1 MAPDSD
7 SDSKAPAPAPA
18 PARSPAAVPQPAEL
32 LAAIIASSEDAIA
45 SKTLEGIV
53 TSWNVAAARLFGFT
67 AEEMIG
73 QPILRI
79 IPPELYPE
87 EDRILAEIS
96 SGRRIER
103 YETVRL
109 HKDGSRV
116 HISLTVS
123 PILNSAGKVVGA
135 AKVAHDIT
143 KLHAL
148 IADRERLLESE
159 RSARGQAERM
169 SRLKDEFLATLSHE
183 LRTPLNAIQ
192 GWSELLRQAGT
203 KPQDVDRGLEAISR
217 NVRIQAQ
224 IVNDLLDMSRVVS
237 GQVMLEVH
245 PTSLQD
251 VLAHAIDAVRPSAD
265 NRSIRIQTLIDA
277 KIGPVRGDPTR
288 LQQVFWNLLSNAV
301 KFTPKGGRIKVILE
315 RVDSHVE
322 VTVEDTGIGIES
334 DFLPFVFDRFRQAD
348 SGISRRHGGLGI
360 GLSIVKSLVELH
372 GGSVRAKSPG
382 KDQGS
387 TFSVALPLF
396 HVRPEEDRR
405 STVSSTD
412 PLQTIELP
420 RLDDTR
426 VLLVDDD
433 ADGCELVSTILI
445 ARGAYVRCMT
455 SGPEALEIMAHEHFD
470 LVLSDIGMPDM
481 DGYEFMRALRRAEEG
496 RSKSTPAIAVTA
508 YAGAADRQRAL
519 LSGYQMHIAKP
530 IEPPELIAAIAS
542 LTHLKRT

>member
-1 MAPDSD
+1 MAREPHSN
-7 SDSKAPAPAPA
+7 SRLQAPATG
-18 PARSPAAVPQPAEL
+18 AATVPQPAEL
-32 LAAIIASSEDAIA
+32 LAAIITSSEDAIA
-45 SKTLEGIV
+45 SKTLQGIV
-53 TSWNVAAARLFGFT
+53 TSWNVAAERLFGFT

-87 EDRILAEIS
+87 EDRILSQIR
-96 SGRRIER
+96 SGHRIER
-103 YETVRL
+103 YQTVRL
-109 HKDGSRV
+109 RKDGTRV

-123 PILNSAGKVVGA
+123 PILDSAGNIVGA

-148 IADRERLLESE
+148 MADRELLLEAE

-192 GWSELLRQAGT
+192 GWSELLQHPGV
-203 KPQDVDRGLEAISR
+203 KPEDLKRGLEAISR
-217 NVRIQAQ
+217 NVRVQAQ

-245 PTSLQD
+245 PTRLQD
-251 VLAHAIDAVRPSAD
+251 VLGHAIDAVRASAD
-265 NRSIRIQTLIDA
+265 NKSIRIHTLIDS

-288 LQQVFWNLLSNAV
+288 LQQVIWNLLSNAV
-301 KFTPKGGRIKVILE
+301 KFTPKGGRIKVLLE

-322 VTVEDTGIGIES
+322 VAVEDTGIGIEP

-382 KDQGS
+382 KGQGS

-396 HVRPEEDRR
+396 HVRPEEHG
-405 STVSSTD
+405 SSAVSPSD
-412 PLQTIELP
+412 PLQTIDLP

-433 ADGCELVSTILI
+433 ADGCDLVSAILI
-445 ARGAYVRCMT
+445 ARGAHVRCVT
-455 SGPEALEIMAHEHFD
+455 SGPAALELAAQEHYD
-470 LVLSDIGMPDM
+470 VVLSDIGMPDM

-496 RSKSTPAIAVTA
+496 RSKLTPAIAVTA
-508 YAGAADRQRAL
+508 YAGATDRQRAL

-530 IEPPELIAAIAS
+530 VEATELIAAIAI
-542 LTHLKRT
+542 LKPLKRT

>member
-1 MAPDSD
+1 
-7 SDSKAPAPAPA
+7 
-18 PARSPAAVPQPAEL
+18 

-45 SKTLEGIV
+45 SKTLQGIV
-53 TSWNVAAARLFGFT
+53 TSWNAAAERLFGYT

-73 QPILRI
+73 RSILQV
-79 IPPELYPE
+79 IPAELYPE
-87 EDRILAEIS
+87 EDRILGEIR
-96 SGRRIER
+96 SGHRIER
-103 YETVRL
+103 YETVRVR
-109 HKDGSRV
+109 KDGSRV
-116 HISLTVS
+116 RVSLTVS
-123 PILNSAGKVVGA
+123 PIRDPAGNIVGA

-143 KLHAL
+143 KLQAL
-148 IADRERLLESE
+148 MADREILLESE
-159 RSARGQAERM
+159 RAARAQAERM

-192 GWSELLRQAGT
+192 GWSELLQHPGT
-203 KPQDVDRGLEAISR
+203 KPEDLKRGLEAISR
-217 NVRIQAQ
+217 NVRIQTQ
-224 IVNDLLDMSRVVS
+224 IVNDLLDMSRVIS

-251 VLAHAIDAVRPSAD
+251 ILAHAIDAVRASAE
-265 NRSIRIQTLIDA
+265 NKSIRIQTLVDS
-277 KIGPVRGDPTR
+277 KIGPVRGDSTR
-288 LQQVFWNLLSNAV
+288 LQQVIWNLLSNAV

-322 VTVEDTGIGIES
+322 VTVEDTGIGIEP

-382 KDQGS
+382 RDQGS

-396 HVRPEEDRR
+396 HVRPEDDRQSR
-405 STVSSTD
+405 VSLSD

-420 RLDDTR
+420 RLENTR

-433 ADGCELVSTILI
+433 TDGCELVSAILV
-445 ARGAYVRCMT
+445 ARGAHVRCVT
-455 SGPEALEIMAHEHFD
+455 SGPEALEIMAWEQFD
-470 LVLSDIGMPDM
+470 VVLSDIGMPDM
-481 DGYEFMRALRRAEEG
+481 DGYEFMRALRKAEEG
-496 RSKSTPAIAVTA
+496 RSRLTPAIAVTA
-508 YAGAADRQRAL
+508 YAATADRQRAL

-530 IEPPELIAAIAS
+530 IEAAELIAAIAS
-542 LTHLKRT
+542 LKPLRRT

>member
-7 SDSKAPAPAPA
+7 LGSRIEAPAAGA
-18 PARSPAAVPQPAEL
+18 SATPQPAEL

-45 SKTLEGIV
+45 SKTLQGIV
-53 TSWNVAAARLFGFT
+53 TSWNAAAETLFGFT
-67 AEEMIG
+67 AEEIIG

-79 IPPELYPE
+79 IPPELYPD
-87 EDRILAEIS
+87 EDRILGEIRN
-96 SGRRIER
+96 GHRIER
-103 YETVRL
+103 YETVRV
-109 HKDGSRV
+109 HKDGRRV

-123 PILNSAGKVVGA
+123 PIRDAAGKIVGA
-135 AKVAHDIT
+135 AKIAHDIT
-143 KLHAL
+143 KLRAL
-148 IADRERLLESE
+148 MIDRDLLLESE
-159 RSARGQAERM
+159 RSARAQAERM

-192 GWSELLRQAGT
+192 GWSELLLHPGT
-203 KPQDVDRGLEAISR
+203 RPEDLKRGMEAISR
-217 NVRIQAQ
+217 NVRVQAQ

-245 PTSLQD
+245 PTSLQEI
-251 VLAHAIDAVRPSAD
+251 VGHAIDAVRPSAD
-265 NRSIRIQTLIDA
+265 NKAIRIQTLIDSR
-277 KIGPVRGDPTR
+277 IGPVRGDPTR
-288 LQQVFWNLLSNAV
+288 LQQVIWNLLSNAV
-301 KFTPKGGRIKVILE
+301 KFTPKDGCVKVILE

-322 VTVEDTGIGIES
+322 VTVEDSGIGIDP

-348 SGISRRHGGLGI
+348 PGISRRYGGLGI

-396 HVRPEEDRR
+396 HVRPDEDRLSR
-405 STVSSTD
+405 VSPSD

-433 ADGCELVSTILI
+433 ADGCELVSAILV
-445 ARGAYVRCMT
+445 ARGAHVCCVT
-455 SGPEALEIMAHEHFD
+455 SGPEALETMEKDHFD
-470 LVLSDIGMPDM
+470 VVLSDIGMPDM
-481 DGYEFMRALRRAEEG
+481 DGYEFMRALRKAEEA
-496 RSKSTPAIAVTA
+496 RSKLTPAIAVTA
-508 YAGAADRQRAL
+508 YAGAPDRQRAL

-530 IEPPELIAAIAS
+530 IEAAELIAAIAS
-542 LTHLKRT
+542 LKPLKRA

>member
-1 MAPDSD
+1 MAHESHPDSRV
-7 SDSKAPAPAPA
+7 PAPAA
-18 PARSPAAVPQPAEL
+18 SASTVPQPAEL
-32 LAAIIASSEDAIA
+32 LAAIIASSEDVIA
-45 SKTLEGIV
+45 SKTLQGIV
-53 TSWNVAAARLFGFT
+53 TSWNAAAERLFGFT
-67 AEEMIG
+67 AEEMVG

-87 EDRILAEIS
+87 EDRILAEIR
-96 SGRRIER
+96 SGHRIER
-103 YETVRL
+103 YETVRVR
-109 HKDGSRV
+109 KDGSRV

-123 PILNSAGKVVGA
+123 PILDSTGKVVGA
-135 AKVAHDIT
+135 AKIAHDIT

-148 IADRERLLESE
+148 MADRELLLVSE
-159 RSARGQAERM
+159 RSARADAERM

-192 GWSELLRQAGT
+192 GWSELLQRQGS
-203 KPQDVDRGLEAISR
+203 KSEDLKRGLEAISR
-217 NVRIQAQ
+217 NVRIQTQ
-224 IVNDLLDMSRVVS
+224 IVNDLLDMSRVIS

-245 PTSLQD
+245 PTSLQEI
-251 VLAHAIDAVRPSAD
+251 LSHAIDAIRPSAD
-265 NRSIRIQTLIDA
+265 NKSIRIQTLIDS

-288 LQQVFWNLLSNAV
+288 LQQVIWNLLSNAV
-301 KFTPKGGRIKVILE
+301 KFTPKRGRIKVILE

-322 VTVEDTGIGIES
+322 VIVEDTGIGIEP
-334 DFLPFVFDRFRQAD
+334 DFLPLVFDRFRQAD

-396 HVRPEEDRR
+396 HVRPEDDRQ
-405 STVSSTD
+405 SAVSPSD
-412 PLQTIELP
+412 PLKTIELP

-433 ADGCELVSTILI
+433 ADGCELVSAILVG
-445 ARGAYVRCMT
+445 RGAHVRCVT
-455 SGPEALEIMAHEHFD
+455 SGPEALGVMAREHFD
-470 LVLSDIGMPDM
+470 IVLSDIGMPDM
-481 DGYEFMRALRRAEEG
+481 DGYEFMRALRKAEEG
-496 RSKSTPAIAVTA
+496 SKLTPAIAVTA
-508 YAGAADRQRAL
+508 YAGTTDRQRAL

-530 IEPPELIAAIAS
+530 IEAAELIAAVAS
-542 LTHLKRT
+542 LKPLKRT

>member
-1 MAPDSD
+1 MTPDSP
-7 SDSKAPAPAPA
+7 SDRKAQAPAT
-18 PARSPAAVPQPAEL
+18 SAATVPQPTQL

-45 SKTLEGIV
+45 SKTLQGIV
-53 TSWNVAAARLFGFT
+53 TSWNVAAERLFGFT

-73 QPILRI
+73 QSILRI

-87 EDRILAEIS
+87 EDRILGEIR

-103 YETVRL
+103 YETVRVR
-109 HKDGSRV
+109 KDGSRV

-123 PILNSAGKVVGA
+123 PILDATGKIVGA
-135 AKVAHDIT
+135 AKIAHDVT
-143 KLHAL
+143 KLRAL
-148 IADRERLLESE
+148 MADRELLLESE

-192 GWSELLRQAGT
+192 GWSELLRHAGR
-203 KPQDVDRGLEAISR
+203 KPGDLDRGLEAISR

-237 GQVMLEVH
+237 GQVILQVH
-245 PTSLQD
+245 PTSLQEI
-251 VLAHAIDAVRPSAD
+251 LGHAIDAVRASAE
-265 NRSIRIQTLIDA
+265 NKSIRIQTLIDA

-288 LQQVFWNLLSNAV
+288 LQQVMWNLLTNAV

-322 VTVEDTGIGIES
+322 VTVEDTGIGIEP

-348 SGISRRHGGLGI
+348 SGTSRRHGGLGI

-372 GGSVRAKSPG
+372 GGSVRVKSLG
-382 KDQGS
+382 KDQGC

-396 HVRPEEDRR
+396 HVRPENDRP
-405 STVSSTD
+405 STVGPSD

-420 RLDDTR
+420 RLDGTR

-433 ADGCELVSTILI
+433 ADGCELVSAILV
-445 ARGAYVRCMT
+445 ARGAHVRCAT
-455 SGPEALEIMAHEHFD
+455 SGPEALELMAQEHFD
-470 LVLSDIGMPDM
+470 VVLSDIGMPDM
-481 DGYEFMRALRRAEEG
+481 DGYEFMRALRKAEEG
-496 RSKSTPAIAVTA
+496 RAKSTPAIAVTA

-530 IEPPELIAAIAS
+530 IEAPELIAAIAS
-542 LTHLKRT
+542 LKHLNRT

>member
-1 MAPDSD
+1 MTPDSRPD
-7 SDSKAPAPAPA
+7 PKAQTPATSAAPL
-18 PARSPAAVPQPAEL
+18 PQPGQL

-45 SKTLEGIV
+45 SKTLQGIV
-53 TSWNVAAARLFGFT
+53 TSWNVAAERLFGFT

-87 EDRILAEIS
+87 EERILGEIR

-103 YETVRL
+103 YETVRVR
-109 HKDGSRV
+109 KDGSRV

-123 PILNSAGKVVGA
+123 PILDSAGNIVGA
-135 AKVAHDIT
+135 AKIAHDVT
-143 KLHAL
+143 KLRAVM
-148 IADRERLLESE
+148 ADRELLLESE
-159 RSARGQAERM
+159 RSARAQAERM

-192 GWSELLRQAGT
+192 GWSELLQHAGT
-203 KPQDVDRGLEAISR
+203 KPEDLKRGLEAIAR
-217 NVRIQAQ
+217 NVRVQAQ
-224 IVNDLLDMSRVVS
+224 IVNDLLDMSRVLS

-251 VLAHAIDAVRPSAD
+251 VLGHAIEAIRASAD
-265 NRSIRIQTLIDA
+265 NKSIRIQTLIDS

-288 LQQVFWNLLSNAV
+288 LQQVIWNLLSNAV

-348 SGISRRHGGLGI
+348 SGISRKHGGLGI

-382 KDQGS
+382 RDQGS

-396 HVRPEEDRR
+396 HVRPAEDR
-405 STVSSTD
+405 SSAVSPTD
-412 PLQTIELP
+412 PLQTVELP
-420 RLDDTR
+420 RLDGTR

-433 ADGCELVSTILI
+433 ADGCELVSAILV
-445 ARGAYVRCMT
+445 ATGAHVRCAT
-455 SGPEALEIMAHEHFD
+455 SGPEALELMAQEHFD
-470 LVLSDIGMPDM
+470 VVLSDIGMPDM
-481 DGYEFMRALRRAEEG
+481 DGYEFMRALRKAEEA

-530 IEPPELIAAIAS
+530 IEAPELIAAIAS
-542 LTHLKRT
+542 LKHLNRSSR

>member
-1 MAPDSD
+1 MAPDSH
-7 SDSKAPAPAPA
+7 SDPKTQN
-18 PARSPAAVPQPAEL
+18 RAASAATVPQPAEL

-45 SKTLEGIV
+45 SKTLQGIV
-53 TSWNVAAARLFGFT
+53 TSWNAAAQRLFGFT

-96 SGRRIER
+96 RGHRIER
-103 YETVRL
+103 YETVRVR
-109 HKDGSRV
+109 KDGTRV

-123 PILNSAGKVVGA
+123 PILDSTGKVVGA
-135 AKVAHDIT
+135 AKIAHDTT
-143 KLHAL
+143 KLRAL
-148 IADRERLLESE
+148 IADRELLLESE
-159 RSARGQAERM
+159 RSARAQAERM

-192 GWSELLRQAGT
+192 GWSELIKHGGT
-203 KPQDVDRGLEAISR
+203 KPEDLARGLEAISR
-217 NVRIQAQ
+217 NVRIQAK

-245 PTSLQD
+245 PTSLQQ
-251 VLAHAIDAVRPSAD
+251 VLGHAIDAVRPSAD
-265 NRSIRIQTLIDA
+265 NKSIRIQTLIDA
-277 KIGPVRGDPTR
+277 RIGPVRGDPTR
-288 LQQVFWNLLSNAV
+288 LQQVIWNLLSNAV

-322 VTVEDTGIGIES
+322 VTIEDTGIGIEP

-405 STVSSTD
+405 STVSPSD

-420 RLDDTR
+420 RLDGTR

-433 ADGCELVSTILI
+433 ADGCELVSAILV
-445 ARGAYVRCMT
+445 ARGAHVRCAT
-455 SGPEALEIMAHEHFD
+455 SGPEALEIVAQEHFD
-470 LVLSDIGMPDM
+470 VVLSDIGMPDM
-481 DGYEFMRALRRAEEG
+481 DGYEFMRALRKAEEG
-496 RSKSTPAIAVTA
+496 RSKLTPAIAVTA
-508 YAGAADRQRAL
+508 YAGTADRQRAL

-530 IEPPELIAAIAS
+530 IEAPELIAAIAS
-542 LTHLKRT
+542 LKHFKQT

>member
-1 MAPDSD
+1 MTSESNPQSRVE
-7 SDSKAPAPAPA
+7 APAVGA
-18 PARSPAAVPQPAEL
+18 SAVPQPAEL
-32 LAAIIASSEDAIA
+32 LAAIVASSEDAIA
-45 SKTLEGIV
+45 SKTLQGIV
-53 TSWNVAAARLFGFT
+53 TSWNVAAERLFGFT

-87 EDRILAEIS
+87 EDRILGEIR

-103 YETVRL
+103 YQTVRL
-109 HKDGSRV
+109 RKDGGRV

-123 PILNSAGKVVGA
+123 PIRDASGKIVGA
-135 AKVAHDIT
+135 AKIAHDVT
-143 KLHAL
+143 KLHGL
-148 IADRERLLESE
+148 MADRELLLESE
-159 RSARGQAERM
+159 RSARAQAERM

-192 GWSELLRQAGT
+192 GWSELLRHPGT
-203 KPQDVDRGLEAISR
+203 KPEDLKRGLEAISR

-245 PTSLQD
+245 PTSLQQI
-251 VLAHAIDAVRPSAD
+251 LGHAIEAVTPSAD
-265 NRSIRIQTLIDA
+265 NKSIRIQTLIDA
-277 KIGPVRGDPTR
+277 KVGPVRGDPTR
-288 LQQVFWNLLSNAV
+288 LQQVVWNLLSNAV

-322 VTVEDTGIGIES
+322 ITIEDTGIGIES

-382 KDQGS
+382 RNQGS

-405 STVSSTD
+405 SSANPSD

-420 RLDDTR
+420 RLDGTR

-433 ADGCELVSTILI
+433 ADGCELVSAILA
-445 ARGAYVRCMT
+445 ARGAHVRCVT
-455 SGPEALEIMAHEHFD
+455 SGPDALDVIAQEHFD
-470 LVLSDIGMPDM
+470 VVLSDIGMPDM
-481 DGYEFMRALRRAEEG
+481 DGYEFMRALRKTEEG
-496 RSKSTPAIAVTA
+496 RSKLTPAIAVTA
-508 YAGAADRQRAL
+508 YAGTADRQRAL

-530 IEPPELIAAIAS
+530 IEAPELIAAIAS
-542 LTHLKRT
+542 LKPLKRT

>member
-1 MAPDSD
+1 MAPDSH
-7 SDSKAPAPAPA
+7 SDPKPRGGATST
-18 PARSPAAVPQPAEL
+18 AAGPQPAEL

-45 SKTLEGIV
+45 SKTLQGIV
-53 TSWNVAAARLFGFT
+53 TSWNAAAERLFGFT
-67 AEEMIG
+67 AAEMIG

-87 EDRILAEIS
+87 EERILAEIS

-103 YETVRL
+103 YETLRVR
-109 HKDGSRV
+109 KDGTRV

-123 PILNSAGKVVGA
+123 PILDSTGKVVGA
-135 AKVAHDIT
+135 AKIAHDIT
-143 KLHAL
+143 KLRAL
-148 IADRERLLESE
+148 LADRELLLESE

-203 KPQDVDRGLEAISR
+203 KPEDLDRGLEAISR

-237 GQVMLEVH
+237 GQAMLEVH
-245 PTSLQD
+245 PTSLQEI
-251 VLAHAIDAVRPSAD
+251 LGHAIDAVRPSAD
-265 NRSIRIQTLIDA
+265 NKSIRIQTLIDA

-288 LQQVFWNLLSNAV
+288 LQQVIWNLLSNAV
-301 KFTPKGGRIKVILE
+301 KFTPKGGRIKVLLE

-322 VTVEDTGIGIES
+322 VTIEDTGIGIEP

-348 SGISRRHGGLGI
+348 SGIARRHGGLGI

-382 KDQGS
+382 RDRGS

-405 STVSSTD
+405 STVSLSD

-420 RLDDTR
+420 RLDGTR

-433 ADGCELVSTILI
+433 ADGCELVSAILV
-445 ARGAYVRCMT
+445 ARGAHVRCVT
-455 SGPEALEIMAHEHFD
+455 SGPEALETMAQEHFD
-470 LVLSDIGMPDM
+470 VVLSDIGMPDM
-481 DGYEFMRALRRAEEG
+481 DGYEFMRALRKAEEG
-496 RSKSTPAIAVTA
+496 RSNLTPAIAVTA
-508 YAGAADRQRAL
+508 YAGTADRQRAL

-530 IEPPELIAAIAS
+530 IDAPELIAAIAS
-542 LTHLKRT
+542 LKHLKQT

>member
-1 MAPDSD
+1 MAPDSH
-7 SDSKAPAPAPA
+7 SDSRAQA
-18 PARSPAAVPQPAEL
+18 PARGTSAVPQSAEL

-45 SKTLEGIV
+45 SKTLQGIV
-53 TSWNVAAARLFGFT
+53 TSWNAAAERLFGFT

-87 EDRILAEIS
+87 EDRILSEIR
-96 SGRRIER
+96 SGQQIER
-103 YETVRL
+103 YQTERVC
-109 HKDGSRV
+109 KDGSRV

-123 PILNSAGKVVGA
+123 PIRDSSGKVVGA
-135 AKVAHDIT
+135 AKIAHDVT

-148 IADRERLLESE
+148 MADRELLLESE
-159 RSARGQAERM
+159 RSARTQAERM

-192 GWSELLRQAGT
+192 GWSELLQHPGT
-203 KPQDVDRGLEAISR
+203 KPEDFKRGLETISR

-245 PTSLQD
+245 PTRLQD
-251 VLAHAIDAVRPSAD
+251 ILAHAIDAVRPSAD
-265 NRSIRIQTLIDA
+265 NKSIRIQTIVDS

-288 LQQVFWNLLSNAV
+288 LQQVIWNLLSNAV
-301 KFTPKGGRIKVILE
+301 KFTPKGGRIKVVLE
-315 RVDSHVE
+315 PVDSHVE
-322 VTVEDTGIGIES
+322 VTVEDTGIGIEP

-348 SGISRRHGGLGI
+348 SGVARRHGGLGI

-372 GGSVRAKSPG
+372 GGSVRVKSPG

-396 HVRPEEDRR
+396 HVRPEEDRQ
-405 STVSSTD
+405 STVRLSD
-412 PLQTIELP
+412 PLQTVELP
-420 RLDDTR
+420 RLEDTR

-433 ADGCELVSTILI
+433 ADGCELVSAILV
-445 ARGAYVRCMT
+445 ARGAKVRCVT
-455 SGPEALEIMAHEHFD
+455 SGPEALGIVARERFD
-470 LVLSDIGMPDM
+470 VILSDIGMPDM
-481 DGYEFMRALRRAEEG
+481 DGYEFMRALRKAEQG
-496 RSKSTPAIAVTA
+496 GSKLTPAIAVTA
-508 YAGAADRQRAL
+508 YAGTADRQRAL

-530 IEPPELIAAIAS
+530 IEAAELVAAIAS
-542 LTHLKRT
+542 LKPLRRK

>member
-1 MAPDSD
+1 MAPESHSD
-7 SDSKAPAPAPA
+7 EKAQAAATSPAP
-18 PARSPAAVPQPAEL
+18 VPQPAEL

-45 SKTLEGIV
+45 SKTLQGIV
-53 TSWNVAAARLFGFT
+53 TSWNVAAERLFGFK

-87 EDRILAEIS
+87 EERILAEIS
-96 SGRRIER
+96 SGHRIER
-103 YETVRL
+103 YETLRL
-109 HKDGSRV
+109 RKDGSRV

-123 PILNSAGKVVGA
+123 PILDSIGKVVGA
-135 AKVAHDIT
+135 AKIAHDIT
-143 KLHAL
+143 RLHAL
-148 IADRERLLESE
+148 MADRELLLESE

-192 GWSELLRQAGT
+192 GWSELLRQAGSRSE
-203 KPQDVDRGLEAISR
+203 DLARGLEAISR

-224 IVNDLLDMSRVVS
+224 IVNDLLDMSRIVS

-322 VTVEDTGIGIES
+322 VTVEDTGIGIEP

-372 GGSVRAKSPG
+372 GGWVRAKSPG

-405 STVSSTD
+405 STVSATD

-433 ADGCELVSTILI
+433 ADGCELVSAILV
-445 ARGAYVRCMT
+445 ARGARVRCVT
-455 SGPEALEIMAHEHFD
+455 SGPEALEIAAREHFD
-470 LVLSDIGMPDM
+470 VVLSDIGMPDM
-481 DGYEFMRALRRAEEG
+481 DGYEFMRALRKAEEG

-508 YAGAADRQRAL
+508 YAGTADRQRAL
-519 LSGYQMHIAKP
+519 LSGYQVHIAKP
-530 IEPPELIAAIAS
+530 IEAAELIAAIAS
-542 LTHLKRT
+542 LKHLKRT

>member
-1 MAPDSD
+1 M
-7 SDSKAPAPAPA
+7 
-18 PARSPAAVPQPAEL
+18 PQPAEL

-45 SKTLEGIV
+45 SKTLQGIV
-53 TSWNVAAARLFGFT
+53 TSWNAAAERLFGFT

-79 IPPELYPE
+79 IPTELYPE
-87 EDRILAEIS
+87 EDRILAEIR
-96 SGRRIER
+96 SGRRIDR
-103 YETVRL
+103 YETVRVR
-109 HKDGSRV
+109 KDGTRV
-116 HISLTVS
+116 RISLTVS
-123 PILNSAGKVVGA
+123 PILDATGKVVGA
-135 AKVAHDIT
+135 AKIAHDIT

-148 IADRERLLESE
+148 IADRELLLESE
-159 RSARGQAERM
+159 RSARAQAERM

-192 GWSELLRQAGT
+192 GWSELLQHPGA
-203 KPQDVDRGLEAISR
+203 KQEDVKRGLEAVSR

-224 IVNDLLDMSRVVS
+224 IVNDLLDMSRVIS

-245 PTSLQD
+245 PTNLQEI
-251 VLAHAIDAVRPSAD
+251 LGHAIDAVRASAD
-265 NRSIRIQTLIDA
+265 NKSIRIQTLVDS
-277 KIGPVRGDPTR
+277 KIGPVRGDSTR

-322 VTVEDTGIGIES
+322 VTVEDTGIGIEA

-348 SGISRRHGGLGI
+348 SGVSRRHGGLGI

-372 GGSVRAKSPG
+372 GGSVRARSPG
-382 KDQGS
+382 KNQGS

-396 HVRPEEDRR
+396 HVRSYDDRQ
-405 STVSSTD
+405 STVSLTD

-433 ADGCELVSTILI
+433 ADGCALVSAIL
-445 ARGAYVRCMT
+445 ATRGARVHCVT
-455 SGPEALEIMAHEHFD
+455 SGAAALETVAREHFD
-470 LVLSDIGMPDM
+470 VVLSDIGMPDM
-481 DGYEFMRALRRAEEG
+481 DGYEFMRELRKAEAG
-496 RSKSTPAIAVTA
+496 GSKMTPAIAVTA
-508 YAGAADRQRAL
+508 YAGTADRQRAL

-530 IEPPELIAAIAS
+530 IEAAELVAAIAS
-542 LTHLKRT
+542 LKPLTRT

>member
-1 MAPDSD
+1 MAPESHSD
-7 SDSKAPAPAPA
+7 EKAQAAATSPAP
-18 PARSPAAVPQPAEL
+18 VPQPAEL

-45 SKTLEGIV
+45 SKTLQGIV
-53 TSWNVAAARLFGFT
+53 TSWNVAAERLFGFK

-87 EDRILAEIS
+87 EERILAEIS
-96 SGRRIER
+96 SGHRIER
-103 YETVRL
+103 YETLRL
-109 HKDGSRV
+109 RKDGSRV

-123 PILNSAGKVVGA
+123 PILDSTGKVVGA
-135 AKVAHDIT
+135 AKIAHDIT
-143 KLHAL
+143 RLHAL
-148 IADRERLLESE
+148 MADRELLLESE

-192 GWSELLRQAGT
+192 GWSELLRQAGSRSE
-203 KPQDVDRGLEAISR
+203 DLARGLEAISR

-224 IVNDLLDMSRVVS
+224 IVNDLLDMSRIVS

-322 VTVEDTGIGIES
+322 VTVEDTGIGIEP

-372 GGSVRAKSPG
+372 GGWVRAKSPG

-405 STVSSTD
+405 STVSATD

-433 ADGCELVSTILI
+433 ADGCELVSAILV
-445 ARGAYVRCMT
+445 ARGARVRCVT
-455 SGPEALEIMAHEHFD
+455 SGPEALEIAAREHFD
-470 LVLSDIGMPDM
+470 VVLSDIGMPDM
-481 DGYEFMRALRRAEEG
+481 DGYEFMRALRKAEEG

-508 YAGAADRQRAL
+508 YAGTADRQRAL
-519 LSGYQMHIAKP
+519 LSGYQVHIAKP
-530 IEPPELIAAIAS
+530 IEAAELIAAIAS
-542 LTHLKRT
+542 LKHLKRT